1 MLKREYEGI
10 GNERQSTKHLTW
22 HMTNLYSLLVRFI
35 IPTFSK
41 CNLVQTNN
49 NQLVYIPNTALHLLG
64 DVIVVS
70 EATPSA
76 HTKVSSGIVSAFQ

>member
-10 GNERQSTKHLTW
+10 GNERQSTKHGTLQTYI
-22 HMTNLYSLLVRFI
+22 HYSVRFT
-35 IPTFSK
+35 IPTFSRFS
-41 CNLVQTNN
+41 LVKRNN
-49 NQLVYIPNTALHLLG
+49 NQLVNIPDTALHLLE

-76 HTKVSSGIVSAFQ
+76 HTNVSSGIVSAFQ